1 MLEIARREL
10 LSGSSPSRRRS
21 GAFSRLQHI
30 KANYRI
36 VVSRTCLN
44 VNKFRVIFRGARR
57 RRARRFNKINA
68 IPKVSGGERGIRTLE
83 TVPRLHTFQA
93 CAFDHSAISPRGSPI
108 IRLCGL
114 CQGAWCKKAAKLSFE
129 GIICRVRGVQALAVK
144 QILKIRLR
152 IPRSAMLLLTK
163 PFEEIEVR

>member
-1 MLEIARREL
+1 
-10 LSGSSPSRRRS
+10 
-21 GAFSRLQHI
+21 
-30 KANYRI
+30 
-36 VVSRTCLN
+36 
-44 VNKFRVIFRGARR
+44 
-57 RRARRFNKINA
+57 
-68 IPKVSGGERGIRTLE
+68 
-83 TVPRLHTFQA
+83 
-93 CAFDHSAISPRGSPI
+93 SPRGSPI

>member
-1 MLEIARREL
+1 MACTSRWCCQKSRMGTALNRTNISQRKCTQRCTLCKPKPKIRRII
-10 LSGSSPSRRRS
+10 SPLAE
-21 GAFSRLQHI
+21 G
-30 KANYRI
+30 N
-36 VVSRTCLN
+36 
-44 VNKFRVIFRGARR
+44 
-57 RRARRFNKINA
+57 
-68 IPKVSGGERGIRTLE
+68 GGERGIRTLE